1 MSGNTN
7 PAIKEVTPSKELEAK
22 LGDYL
27 VVDVREPNERVEIGF
42 VPTSINIPLGDI
54 VNGTVKLPPS
64 DKPVLMICG
73 GGNRSLK
80 AAQAVLDSGD
90 KRDITNL
97 WTGTRGWIADGF
109 KVDHP
114 PA

>member
-7 PAIKEVTPSKELEAK
+7 PDIKEVLPSKELEAR
-22 LGDYL
+22 LSEYL

-42 VPTSINIPLGDI
+42 VPTSINIPLGGFVD
-54 VNGTVKLPPS
+54 GTSKLPAS
-64 DKPVLMICG
+64 DKPVLVICG

-80 AAQAVLDSGD
+80 AAQLILASGD

-97 WTGTRGWIADGF
+97 WTGTRGWISDGF
-109 KVDHP
+109 GVDHP
-114 PA
+114 Q